1 MQDAKTYWD
10 YAQECMQLAR
20 TMPQHRAKLL
30 DMASVWTDLAAK
42 AEAQEKEK
50 AESKDQKKPK

>member
-1 MQDAKTYWD
+1 MKTAKKYWE

-20 TMPQHRAKLL
+20 SMPQHRVSLL

-42 AEAQEKEK
+42 AEAQEKK
-50 AESKDQKKPK
+50 AQPADKKESN